1 MCDAMHHIRL
11 QSRSTFTLTHQISC
25 PLSPS
30 MITIKHRR
38 SSKTRNTL
46 TEKWLLEYLPNSS
59 KYLLS
64 IFLILPS
71 KSVLNVLENWLWFP
85 LCMKLQK
92 KLKINENC
100 CLKWLNSLKIF
111 KILPQDMLLHIFG
124 RIFRTPW
131 IKVANLKWVKSRLR
145 KSAFEEPL
153 WSNI

>member
-1 MCDAMHHIRL
+1 MIETYFLCWKRCCPDQSFSVSPWTKHCQLKAVGEDNFAHPRCVMHHIRL

-92 KLKINENC
+92 KLEINEW
-100 CLKWLNSLKIF
+100 K
-111 KILPQDMLLHIFG
+111 LLLEV
-124 RIFRTPW
+124 TQ
-131 IKVANLKWVKSRLR
+131 LS
-145 KSAFEEPL
+145 
-153 WSNI
+153 